1 MKLGKFNFN
10 FLFVNHNACFNRINT
25 AFAYIPMASWT
36 VEEKQIPEQHLL
48 SIRLTTKED
57 QVSALVIYNIDY
69 ALYIAK
75 LRYLT

>member
-1 MKLGKFNFN
+1 
-10 FLFVNHNACFNRINT
+10 
-25 AFAYIPMASWT
+25 MASWT